1 MPPASRRDPPTTVRP
16 RVTLADVARYVG
28 VSVSVVSRELNGD
41 PALRARPETRR
52 RIHAAAKTLGYA
64 PNHAARSL
72 RMSRAFAIGVIVPE
86 LTNAI
91 YDGLIR
97 GIEDAAD
104 ALGYQVLMGRTER
117 IEPGADFLHRLVG
130 EGRVDGFLVQRRD
143 ETDFHDFA
151 HLIEATAPVVLIN
164 SRGSRRGSVV
174 LDDAAGAR
182 VAAEH
187 LLDLGHRD
195 IALIGGDIHSHTGKA
210 RERGFLQAINAAGM
224 RRRSAWILHSG
235 YSPEAGRL
243 AVHQLCA
250 TGGRR
255 PTGIVV
261 ANMNA
266 AMGALLGAR
275 EIGLRVP
282 DQLSVVA
289 IHDAWIADYAWPPLT
304 TVRMP
309 QYQLAQEAIRQLH
322 LRLTGVRPQDVTIT
336 EPPPVLVARESTTRP
351 PRRLVRGRAA
361 VQGADGGGTVGPD
374 DEDLAAPEDG
384 EDAPAP

>member
-1 MPPASRRDPPTTVRP
+1 
-16 RVTLADVARYVG
+16 

-52 RIHAAAKTLGYA
+52 RIHAAAEALGYA

-72 RMSRAFAIGVIVPE
+72 RLSRAFAIGVIVPE

-104 ALGYQVLMGRTER
+104 ELGYQVLMGRTER
-117 IEPGADFLHRLVG
+117 IAPGADFLHRLVG
-130 EGRVDGFLVQRRD
+130 EGRVDGFLVQRKD
-143 ETDFHDFA
+143 DTDFHDFA

-187 LLDLGHRD
+187 LLELGHRD
-195 IALIGGDIHSHTGKA
+195 VALIGGDIHSYTGRA
-210 RERGFLQAINAAGM
+210 RERGFVEAINAAGM

-235 YSPEAGRL
+235 YSPDAGRL

-250 TGGRR
+250 AGGRR

-282 DQLSVVA
+282 EQLSVVA

-309 QYQLAQEAIRQLH
+309 QYQLAHEAMRQLH
-322 LRLTGVRPQDVTIT
+322 MRLTGERPLDVTIT
-336 EPPPVLVARESTTRP
+336 DPAPLLVQRESTAP
-351 PRRLVRGRAA
+351 PPKRLARGRGPLEGSDEAKP
-361 VQGADGGGTVGPD
+361 GAMGRG
-374 DEDLAAPEDG
+374 APPG
-384 EDAPAP
+384 A

>member
-1 MPPASRRDPPTTVRP
+1 MPPAARRDPPALRA
-16 RVTLADVARYVG
+16 RVTLSDVARYVG

-72 RMSRAFAIGVIVPE
+72 RLSRAFAIGVIVPE

-91 YDGLIR
+91 YDGLVR

-117 IEPGADFLHRLVG
+117 LEPGADFLHRLVG

-143 ETDFHDFA
+143 DTDFHDFA
-151 HLIEATAPVVLIN
+151 HLIEATAPVILIN

-182 VAAEH
+182 MAADH
-187 LLDLGHRD
+187 LLELGHRD
-195 IALIGGDIHSHTGKA
+195 IALIGGDIHSYTGRA
-210 RERGFLQAINAAGM
+210 RERGFVEAVNAAGM

-250 TGGRR
+250 SGGRR

-282 DQLSVVA
+282 EQLSVVA

-309 QYQLAQEAIRQLH
+309 QYQLAQEAMRLLH
-322 LRLTGVRPQDVTIT
+322 LRLTGERPQDVTIT
-336 EPPPVLVARESTTRP
+336 DPPPVLVRRESTAPP
-351 PRRLVRGRAA
+351 PRRLVRGR
-361 VQGADGGGTVGPD
+361 VRLDGADEAKDPHVD
-374 DEDLAAPEDG
+374 DAL
-384 EDAPAP
+384 EDAPADA